1 MENNNLTIIEY
12 EWKNNILT
20 VCENEFTH
28 NKLQNDPRFATR
40 YFEKFLKPTAAKSRD
55 ETSVEQTITSD
66 EDTPDE
72 NIWSKRSIKLLLSEY
87 KSRIHRFN
95 NPLIKKSILWNE
107 IAKVFRSKNIHYPV
121 RIISRKFFNMKT
133 TYYKI
138 KNHKPRIKMA
148 RKPWPWI
155 EAMEEVLKYDESI
168 NFTSYAIGNKNI
180 QDESLLKEKS
190 QQKTSSIIN
199 NTNNN
204 NNNDINTI
212 EIKSKFEP
220 DQSSNNKIITPR
232 NSENEFKSNEDIVKD
247 DDNWD
252 TVDDTS
258 NFSSSS
264 GVHSNSNKN
273 LSKENPEYTQKL
285 IDLKSEEVEIL
296 KRIHKDIDDSH
307 YSKIEVISQ
316 LTNVIKEHTAIL
328 KELTDALKQRFID
341 K

>member
-1 MENNNLTIIEY
+1 MENNNLTVIEY
-12 EWKNNILT
+12 EWENNILT

-28 NKLQNDPRFATR
+28 NKLQNDPRFASQ
-40 YFEKFLKPTAAKSRD
+40 YFDKFLKPTATKDRD
-55 ETSVEQTITSD
+55 ETSVNQTISSD
-66 EDTPDE
+66 EDTPEE

-138 KNHKPRIKMA
+138 KNNKPRMKMA

-155 EAMEEVLKYDESI
+155 EAMEQVLKYDESI
-168 NFTSYAIGNKNI
+168 NFTSYAIENKNI
-180 QDESLLKEKS
+180 QDESLVKEES
-190 QQKTSSIIN
+190 EQTTSSIIN
-199 NTNNN
+199 NTNTN
-204 NNNDINTI
+204 NNNDDNTV
-212 EIKSKFEP
+212 EIKSVFEP
-220 DQSSNNKIITPR
+220 DQSSDKIIIPL
-232 NSENEFKSNEDIVKD
+232 NSENKFKSNEDIVKD
-247 DDNWD
+247 DDGWD

-273 LSKENPEYTQKL
+273 LSKESPEYTQKM
-285 IDLKSEEVEIL
+285 IDLKSEEVKIL
-296 KRIHKDIDDSH
+296 KRIQKDIDDSQ
-307 YSKIEVISQ
+307 YSKIEVISE
-316 LTNVIKEHTAIL
+316 LTNVIKEHTVIL